1 MSVTKEL
8 FLTLPDG
15 TPVHRYTLEKGGV
28 SLSVLDRGS
37 TLQRVAVPGP
47 EGKPV
52 EVLVNY
58 ADPAAYLD
66 CPDYLG
72 AFVGRVANRIA
83 KGHFTLDGKDYQLA
97 CNNGKN
103 HLHGGVDGFNKR
115 VFRLVRAEDDLLE
128 LALTSPDGDQGYPGK
143 LELTVRWKLLDD
155 GFALEWEAEADKATP
170 AAFTCH
176 AYWDLAGKDAGPE
189 AVMDHQLR
197 LFASR
202 YTPVDETLI
211 PTGELAAVEGTPFDF
226 TAPHAIGERIGQD
239 CPQLAIAGGYDH
251 NFALD
256 SVPGPDG
263 LRPLARV
270 TSPATGITMTVET
283 TLPGVQFYSGNFM
296 QGHEKRSGF
305 CLEPQTF
312 PDAVNQP
319 AFGQD
324 VILRPGQVR
333 RDAILWHF
341 RL

>member
-115 VFRLVRAEDDLLE
+115 VFRFVRAEDDLLE

-211 PTGELAAVEGTPFDF
+211 STAASSPVGMRVSSTGV
-226 TAPHAIGERIGQD
+226 
-239 CPQLAIAGGYDH
+239 
-251 NFALD
+251 
-256 SVPGPDG
+256 
-263 LRPLARV
+263 
-270 TSPATGITMTVET
+270 
-283 TLPGVQFYSGNFM
+283 
-296 QGHEKRSGF
+296 
-305 CLEPQTF
+305 
-312 PDAVNQP
+312 
-319 AFGQD
+319 
-324 VILRPGQVR
+324 
-333 RDAILWHF
+333 
-341 RL
+341 

>member
-15 TPVHRYTLEKGGV
+15 APVHRYTLEKGGV

-47 EGKPV
+47 GGRPV
-52 EVLVNY
+52 EVLLNY

-72 AFVGRVANRIA
+72 VFVGRVANRIA
-83 KGHFTLDGKDYQLA
+83 KGRFTLDGRGYQLA
-97 CNNGKN
+97 CNNGEN
-103 HLHGGVDGFNKR
+103 HLHGGVDGFSRR

-189 AVMDHQLR
+189 AVMGHQLR

-263 LRPLARV
+263 LRPLAQV

-324 VILRPGQVR
+324 VILRPGEVR
-333 RDAILWHF
+333 RDAIRWHF
-341 RL
+341 SL